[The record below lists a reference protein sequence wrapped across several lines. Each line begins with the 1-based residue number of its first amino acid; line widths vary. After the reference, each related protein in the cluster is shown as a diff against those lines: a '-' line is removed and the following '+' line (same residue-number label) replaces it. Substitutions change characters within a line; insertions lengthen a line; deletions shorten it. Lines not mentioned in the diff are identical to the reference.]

1 MKLVEAM
8 YGWNR
13 NSDEID
19 VGPWP
24 DTTGWSDR
32 YSLTGG
38 ACYTNI
44 RQMAPDQLAAQIFID
59 FHMIVLRDGVD
70 VQAAHRAFLK
80 IDEFRRSIAPE
91 TMRRSGRGEESR
103 NTPR

>member
-8 YGWNR
+8 YGWNQ

-44 RQMAPDQLAAQIFID
+44 RQMAPDQLAAQIFIPEPRVSSVAGG
-59 FHMIVLRDGVD
+59 HHSMKV
-70 VQAAHRAFLK
+70 
-80 IDEFRRSIAPE
+80 RSN
-91 TMRRSGRGEESR
+91 RSERL
-103 NTPR
+103 

>member
-32 YSLTGG
+32 YSLTG
-38 ACYTNI
+38 
-44 RQMAPDQLAAQIFID
+44 APATRISARCLRTQAAQTSSTFI
-59 FHMIVLRDGVD
+59 
-70 VQAAHRAFLK
+70 
-80 IDEFRRSIAPE
+80 
-91 TMRRSGRGEESR
+91 
-103 NTPR
+103 

>member
-32 YSLTGG
+32 FSLTGG

-44 RQMAPDQLAAQIFID
+44 RQMSQDQLAAQIFID
-59 FHMIVLRDGVD
+59 FHS
-70 VQAAHRAFLK
+70 AAWGRNQR
-80 IDEFRRSIAPE
+80 RRS
-91 TMRRSGRGEESR
+91 RGGPDLTSR
-103 NTPR
+103 AGISTLTIG

>member
-13 NSDEID
+13 NSDEIG

-32 YSLTGG
+32 YSLSGG

-44 RQMAPDQLAAQIFID
+44 RQMSSDQQVAQIFID
-59 FHMIVLRDGVD
+59 FHTLVVRDGVD
-70 VQAAHRAFLK
+70 VQAVHRAFLK
-80 IDEFRRSIAPE
+80 IDEFRRSIAPDILGADPE
-91 TMRRSGRGEESR
+91 GGT
-103 NTPR
+103 

>member
-13 NSDEID
+13 NSGEIG

-32 YSLTGG
+32 YSLSGG

-44 RQMAPDQLAAQIFID
+44 RQMSPDQQVAQIFID
-59 FHMIVLRDGVD
+59 FHTLVVRDGVD
-70 VQAAHRAFLK
+70 VQAVHRAFLK
-80 IDEFRRSIAPE
+80 IDEFRRSIAPDIE
-91 TMRRSGRGEESR
+91 GAELEGDES
-103 NTPR
+103 

>member
-13 NSDEID
+13 NSNEIG

-38 ACYTNI
+38 ARYKSI
-44 RQMAPDQLAAQIFID
+44 REMPLDQQVAQVFID

-80 IDEFRRSIAPE
+80 IDEFRGSLAPDIPGADLE
-91 TMRRSGRGEESR
+91 GAA
-103 NTPR
+103 

>member
-80 IDEFRRSIAPE
+80 IDEFRGSIAPDIPGADPE
-91 TMRRSGRGEESR
+91 GGA
-103 NTPR
+103 

>member
-32 YSLTGG
+32 YSLRVAPATRIS
-38 ACYTNI
+38 ARCLRTS
-44 RQMAPDQLAAQIFID
+44 RQ
-59 FHMIVLRDGVD
+59 
-70 VQAAHRAFLK
+70 
-80 IDEFRRSIAPE
+80 RRSSSTFI
-91 TMRRSGRGEESR
+91 
-103 NTPR
+103 

>member
-38 ACYTNI
+38 
-44 RQMAPDQLAAQIFID
+44 
-59 FHMIVLRDGVD
+59 D
-70 VQAAHRAFLK
+70 VPTSCQGA
-80 IDEFRRSIAPE
+80 E
-91 TMRRSGRGEESR
+91 
-103 NTPR
+103 

>member
-8 YGWNR
+8 YGWNQ

-44 RQMAPDQLAAQIFID
+44 RQMSPDEQAAQIFID
-59 FHMIVLRDGVD
+59 FHMIVLSWTLHNSVSCRP
-70 VQAAHRAFLK
+70 QALIQKKSWVAINSRA
-80 IDEFRRSIAPE
+80 
-91 TMRRSGRGEESR
+91 
-103 NTPR
+103 

>member
-32 YSLTGG
+32 Y
-38 ACYTNI
+38 
-44 RQMAPDQLAAQIFID
+44 M
-59 FHMIVLRDGVD
+59 
-70 VQAAHRAFLK
+70 
-80 IDEFRRSIAPE
+80 
-91 TMRRSGRGEESR
+91 
-103 NTPR
+103 

>member
-13 NSDEID
+13 NSGEIG

-32 YSLTGG
+32 YSLSGG

-44 RQMAPDQLAAQIFID
+44 RQMSPDQQVAQIFID
-59 FHMIVLRDGVD
+59 FHTLVVRDGVD
-70 VQAAHRAFLK
+70 VQAVHRAFLK
-80 IDEFRRSIAPE
+80 IDEFRRSIAPDIKGAE
-91 TMRRSGRGEESR
+91 LEGDES
-103 NTPR
+103 